1 MKPVLLIASD
11 FPPATGGVANYL
23 LNLLQGLPSGMVKV
37 LAPNTKRVQE
47 TVTHQVVERVRF
59 WWWLWPRW
67 LPLLWQAWRAVKTER
82 PKALWAAEPLPVGT
96 VVLIIS
102 KIFKLPYLVTTHG
115 MDIAGPLAKG
125 GRRRRMLERVL
136 RGASVVTVNSEYTA
150 GLAIQCGVDANHI
163 VKISPCPHPP
173 VPIDPVEQEVTL
185 AQLEIVDQPIVLSV
199 GRLVTR
205 KGFDTLLHAW
215 PQVQREVP
223 NAVLVIAGDGPQA
236 LDLIHLSQELKID
249 RQVRWL
255 GPVSQATL
263 AALYDACTVFALP
276 ARNASGGDVEGFGMV
291 FLEANSYGKPVLA
304 GNTGGQPE
312 AVLHQQT
319 GLVVDSTEPLAVA
332 DGLVELLT
340 NPALAARLG
349 QNGKARVAADFQW
362 AQRAAKLATVLAH
375 LNR

>member
-47 TVTHQVVERVRF
+47 TVTRQNVERVQF
-59 WWWLWPRW
+59 WRWLWPRW
-67 LPLLWQAWRAVKTER
+67 LPLLWQVWRAVKVEQ

-102 KIFKLPYLVTTHG
+102 QIFKLPYLVTTHG
-115 MDIAGPLAKG
+115 MDIAGPLSKG

-136 RGASVVTVNSEYTA
+136 RGAAVVTVNSEYTA
-150 GLAIQCGVDANHI
+150 GLAIQCGVDANRI

-173 VPIDPVEQEVTL
+173 VPVDPVEQEFTL
-185 AQLEIVDQPIVLSV
+185 AKLEIIDQPVVLSV
-199 GRLVTR
+199 GRLVAR

-236 LDLIHLSQELKID
+236 LDLLHLSQELKID
-249 RQVRWL
+249 QRVRFL
-255 GPVSQATL
+255 GPVSHSTL

-304 GNTGGQPE
+304 GNTGGQSE

-319 GLVVDSTEPLAVA
+319 GLVVNSADAAAVA

-340 NPALAARLG
+340 FPALATRLG
-349 QNGKARVAADFQW
+349 QTGQARVAADFQW
-362 AQRAAKLATVLAH
+362 TQRAARLATVLNH
-375 LNR
+375 IKQ